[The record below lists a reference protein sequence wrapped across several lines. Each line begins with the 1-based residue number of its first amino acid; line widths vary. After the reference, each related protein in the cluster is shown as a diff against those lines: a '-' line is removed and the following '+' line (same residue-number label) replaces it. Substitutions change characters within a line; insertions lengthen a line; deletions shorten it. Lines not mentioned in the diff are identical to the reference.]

1 MQDGSAMQ
9 ASNTMTQ
16 QPHVLVADDKT
27 EMRGLIASVLRKD
40 GYQVDEA
47 SDGLELLAVIES
59 LVAHTE
65 GRRSPIGMIISD
77 VRMPGLTGL
86 DLLAIL
92 RCADW
97 TTPVILITAFGDDET
112 HAQAHELGATA
123 VFDKPFEIDEL
134 RAAVR
139 DAVPQW

>member
-1 MQDGSAMQ
+1 MQERARM
-9 ASNTMTQ
+9 NE
-16 QPHVLVADDKT
+16 QPHVLVADDKS

-47 SDGLELLAVIES
+47 SDGFELLAVIES
-59 LVAHTE
+59 LVSHTA
-65 GRRSPIGMIISD
+65 GRRPPIGMIISD

-112 HAQAHELGATA
+112 HAQANELGATA
-123 VFDKPFEIDEL
+123 VFDKPFEMEEL

-139 DAVPQW
+139 DAVPPW